1 MYTAKNIVNCVFRQT
16 YSCCR
21 LCVGVSRGGTSEL
34 PLTGLRTLLYIGQN
48 DALYD
53 MLVNTTAQRWI
64 MFGKVITKCLAHS
77 LVVGSIDGKASTPAL
92 LSYILN
98 AKYVHISLG

>member
-53 MLVNTTAQRWI
+53 MLVNTTDCTQLRD
-64 MFGKVITKCLAHS
+64 
-77 LVVGSIDGKASTPAL
+77 GSCF
-92 LSYILN
+92 
-98 AKYVHISLG
+98 AK